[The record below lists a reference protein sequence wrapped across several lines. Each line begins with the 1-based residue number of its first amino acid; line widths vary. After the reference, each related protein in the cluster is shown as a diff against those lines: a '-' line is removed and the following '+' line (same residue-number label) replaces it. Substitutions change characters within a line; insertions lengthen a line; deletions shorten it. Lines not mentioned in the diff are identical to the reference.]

1 VADEGVR
8 FGADTVAAVSAAIV
22 GDVCVHHSPDK
33 YVQFSREYRTS
44 PPYDAVLALLAECP
58 RAFPSGMCRKY

>member
-22 GDVCVHHSPDK
+22 DDVGVHHSPDK
-33 YVQFSREYRTS
+33 YVNVYRDDRTS
-44 PPYDAVLALLAECP
+44 PYGAVLALLAQCP
-58 RAFPSGMCRKY
+58 RA